1 MSVIK
6 YRERGKRRVV
16 FLMFLLTTEVVVF
29 HQFQIYDPSRVLTL
43 SLIFPGKSESNSR
56 QFRQILIIGNEIE

>member
-29 HQFQIYDPSRVLTL
+29 DQFQIYDPSRVLTL